1 MIGSKPAIGLRGSE
15 LIIFSTTCPVIG
27 FRLCPRT
34 CHRRFYAAI
43 TRYKKALGDPVGLA
57 ELPVLYGERAAGFCR
72 EVDHRDTAYLDAL
85 VRTFEEA
92 LKATGDLTGKV
103 PNGFVHRLES
113 VRNIG
118 RQLGDGVGEDMD
130 VLL

>member
-1 MIGSKPAIGLRGSE
+1 MTLPELRLEIGAARIDCLNG
-15 LIIFSTTCPVIG
+15 
-27 FRLCPRT
+27 
-34 CHRRFYAAI
+34 AI

-57 ELPVLYGERAAGFCR
+57 ELLVFYGERAAGFCR

-85 VRTFEEA
+85 VPTFEEP
-92 LKATGDLTGKV
+92 LRATGDLTGKV
-103 PNGFVHRLES
+103 HNGFVHRLES